1 MESPKISLNI
11 WKGKTP
17 YTRQEFN
24 HISSAVLTVIS
35 VPQKADHTICQELP
49 VYVVIIPNT
58 HDATDKLAVIDM
70 WLLLFS
76 LLQTYLLVV
85 TVAVAVAAVPVSQDV
100 HPGVIPV
107 LQRTEVRDEAG
118 QFSLR

>member
-1 MESPKISLNI
+1 M
-11 WKGKTP
+11 
-17 YTRQEFN
+17 
-24 HISSAVLTVIS
+24 
-35 VPQKADHTICQELP
+35 
-49 VYVVIIPNT
+49 YVVINPNT
-58 HDATDKLAVIDM
+58 RGVTNKLAIIDV
-70 WLLLFS
+70 WLPLFS
-76 LLQTYLLVV
+76 LLQTYLLLV